1 MPPELAFGPARS
13 HIEPMA
19 KPKAKTRIR
28 RSTTA
33 PERTV
38 VYRGIKIAPLSGK
51 RSETSRVLR
60 EALRT
65 RSGQPRGEPAHA

>member
-1 MPPELAFGPARS
+1 MPRKLVNSAAQS
-13 HIEPMA
+13 HIRLMA

-33 PERTV
+33 PERVV
-38 VYRGIKIAPLSGK
+38 VYRGIKIAPLGGK
-51 RSETSRVLR
+51 RSATSRVLR

-65 RSGQPRGEPAHA
+65 SGQPNGEPVRA